1 MSAMSKRERIE
12 RWAIA
17 QYGTEAQQWMVI
29 EEMSELAKEICKIRR
44 GKQEFHHLAEEIADV
59 SIMLDQLQYMFEL
72 ESEVKNQIRW
82 KINRLANRLKEEESK
97 QDGHD
102 KVY

>member
-1 MSAMSKRERIE
+1 MSAMSKMERIE

-29 EEMSELAKEICKIRR
+29 EEMSELAK
-44 GKQEFHHLAEEIADV
+44 EIADV